1 MAFEG
6 LADKISKAFKKL
18 KGKGKLTE
26 NDVKEAMREV
36 RLALLE
42 ADVNYKVAK
51 DFTKTVTERAVG
63 QDVMESLT
71 PAQMVIKI
79 VDEELTSLMGGE
91 NARLEFASKPPTVI
105 MMCGLQGSGKTTHSA
120 KLAKMLKAQNHR
132 PMLVACD
139 IYRPAAI
146 DQLKVVGEKAGVP
159 VFEMGTEN
167 PVKIAKAAVRHAKD
181 YGNDVVILD
190 TAGRLHIDEKLMKEL
205 EQIRDEVHPDEILLV
220 IDSMTGQDA
229 VNVAKSFNELLE
241 ITGVIITK
249 LDGDT
254 RGGAALSVK
263 AVTGKPIKFAGTGE
277 KLDDLE
283 VFHPDRMASR
293 ILGMGD
299 VLTLIEDAQSKLDE
313 KKAEEMAKKIM
324 SEKLDFNDLNEQ
336 FNQIKRMGP
345 LKGILSKLPGI
356 GNQLDDVDIDDRQID
371 WLQAII
377 SSMTPDERSNPSLIN
392 PSRKRRIAAGSG
404 RTVEE
409 VNRLIKQLEQ
419 MQKMIKQMKG
429 GKGSKKR
436 RKNKMLP
443 GLGGM
448 PMGGMGGMG
457 GLPPFEE

>member
-6 LADKISKAFKKL
+6 LADKISNAFKKL
-18 KGKGKLTE
+18 KSKGKLSE
-26 NDVKEAMREV
+26 NDVKGAMREV

-51 DFTKTVTERAVG
+51 DFTNKVTERAIG

-79 VDEELTSLMGGE
+79 VDEELTALMGGE
-91 NARLEFASKPPTVI
+91 NERLNFNSKPPTVI

-120 KLAKMLKAQNHR
+120 KLAKMLKAQNRR

-146 DQLKVVGEKAGVP
+146 DQLKVVGAKADVP

-167 PVKIAKAAVRHAKD
+167 PVKIARAAVRHAKD

-190 TAGRLHIDEKLMKEL
+190 TAGRLHIDEVLMNELKEVKA
-205 EQIRDEVHPDEILLV
+205 EVNPDEILLV

-229 VNVAKSFNELLE
+229 VNVAKSFNDLLE
-241 ITGVIITK
+241 ITGVILTK

-277 KLDDLE
+277 KLDDIE

-299 VLTLIEDAQSKLDE
+299 VLTLIENAQSKLDE
-313 KKAEEMAKKIM
+313 KKAEEMAQKM
-324 SEKLDFNDLNEQ
+324 LNNKLDFNDLNEQ
-336 FNQIKRMGP
+336 FNQIKKMGP

-371 WLQAII
+371 WLQALIY
-377 SSMTPDERSNPSLIN
+377 SMTPEERANPSIIN

-409 VNRLIKQLEQ
+409 VNKLLKQLEQ

-429 GKGSKKR
+429 GKGSNKR

-443 GLGGM
+443 
-448 PMGGMGGMG
+448 
-457 GLPPFEE
+457 